1 MMDRYND
8 KCLKT
13 INFFNY
19 EQKCFGTLPVQVLEV
34 NYFNYHEPIQI
45 GECLN
50 VWFFGILV
58 FYLLKVLNLHVGRFY
73 ENGTVFNKQTNKL
86 EKKYIS
92 RVYLAEL
99 N

>member
-1 MMDRYND
+1 MDRYND

-58 FYLLKVLNLHVGRFY
+58 YILFIMRFY